1 MAIGLNGDTSPY
13 HPLQA
18 STTSSY
24 ATIIMMLGC
33 GCFEFVFVGRKCF
46 SRAREPSLKS
56 SGGGNHLL
64 VDPAD
69 WVLQMKSEDGIRE
82 CASKDDQKES
92 VESARLEGAS
102 PVRIMLSATDQL
114 QARNRIEYSVAR

>member
-1 MAIGLNGDTSPY
+1 
-13 HPLQA
+13 
-18 STTSSY
+18 
-24 ATIIMMLGC
+24 MMLGC